1 MLQRRLPLPPLP
13 QRLHDGHELDRHA
26 VQSVICLVCDTEQPV
41 AQVCSNC
48 GVCMGDYFC
57 RACKFFDDDV
67 DKEQYHC
74 KDCGICR
81 VGGKDN
87 FFHCHKCGSCYSVT
101 LRDKHVC
108 IEDAM
113 KNNCP
118 ICYEYLF
125 DSLREASVLRCGHTM
140 HLHCFHEML
149 KHDKF
154 TCPMCSVSIFDME
167 KFLRALD
174 AEIEASFLHMGKG
187 WIVCNDCWDT
197 TRVYPGMAGQRKC
210 CHCQSYN
217 TCRVAPSVLPA

>member
-1 MLQRRLPLPPLP
+1 MRLLGVLLLRI
-13 QRLHDGHELDRHA
+13 QGKNTA
-26 VQSVICLVCDTEQPV
+26 VQVFIP
-41 AQVCSNC
+41 
-48 GVCMGDYFC
+48 
-57 RACKFFDDDV
+57 K
-67 DKEQYHC
+67 
-74 KDCGICR
+74 
-81 VGGKDN
+81 
-87 FFHCHKCGSCYSVT
+87 GSCYSMT

>member
-1 MLQRRLPLPPLP
+1 M
-13 QRLHDGHELDRHA
+13 DMEMELDAARHGFA
-26 VQSVICLVCDTEQPV
+26 K
-41 AQVCSNC
+41 
-48 GVCMGDYFC
+48 MGFG
-57 RACKFFDDDV
+57 CKFFDDDV

-108 IEDAM
+108 IEDSM

-140 HLHCFHEML
+140 HLQCFHEML

-174 AEIEASFLHMGKG
+174 AEIEAKFLHMGKG
-187 WIVCNDCWDT
+187 WIVCNHCWDT
-197 TRVYPGMAGQRKC
+197 TRVYPGMTGQRKC